1 VPYRSL
7 LPSPAENE
15 CACSCSSSK
24 RRRSKLY
31 VPPTPTPTPA
41 NSNWPSLRFQD
52 GKWQMANGI
61 IKVPLAKLSGRL

>member
-31 VPPTPTPTPA
+31 VPPTPTPA